1 MSTNNKKIKKRY
13 RYTFTH
19 NGQRYEVV
27 SRKSDSDAIRK
38 LKQKKLEVI
47 ANESTSLSGHIK
59 VYDWGMRCIQSFRPN
74 QSTRTKKQCQYMYK
88 HYICEKIGDCYL
100 DEIKPMHIHELLNTL
115 SDYSDYTIAKVYELL
130 KFVFKCAV
138 DNDLISSNPV
148 EKITQRPTGKKY
160 ECRRAM
166 TRDEE
171 SSFLRVV
178 GKHKHALYWMFMY
191 ACGCRPTE
199 AANIKRSDIVNKD
212 KKYYF
217 DNPDGSPFLH
227 IRGTKSKSAD
237 RYVPIPNSVM
247 QYIPST
253 GLQEDFLCLTESG
266 KIFNDRSRRR
276 AWKSLINLMNIDLG
290 CNVYRNHV
298 MPPFKVG
305 CDLVPYCL
313 RHTYA
318 TNLFRKNLDI
328 RLAKQ
333 VLGHS
338 TPELLMK
345 VYTHPDIED
354 LVHERDKFE

>member
-1 MSTNNKKIKKRY
+1 MSKKRKVRY

-19 NGQRYEVV
+19 DGQRHEVC
-27 SRKSDSDAIRK
+27 SRKSDADALRK
-38 LKQKKLEVI
+38 LKQKKMEVI
-47 ANESTSLSGHIK
+47 ANDKSSLNGHIK
-59 VYDWGMRCIQSFRPN
+59 LGDWGIKCINTSRPN
-74 QSTRTKKQCQYMYK
+74 QTERTKKHCLYMFK
-88 HYICEKIGDCYL
+88 HYICEKIGDYYL
-100 DEIKPMHIHELLNTL
+100 DEIKPMDIYTLLNGLTG
-115 SDYSDYTIAKVYELL
+115 YSDYTIAKVYELL
-130 KFVFKCAV
+130 KFIFKCAV
-138 DNDLISSNPV
+138 DNDIVASNPA
-148 EKITQRPTGKKY
+148 EKVTRPNGKRY
-160 ECRRAM
+160 EYRRAM
-166 TRDEE
+166 TRAEE
-171 SSFLRVV
+171 ASFLRVV
-178 GKHKHALYWMFMY
+178 GNHTHSLYWMFMY
-191 ACGCRPTE
+191 GCGCRPTE

-290 CNVYRNHV
+290 CNVYRNQV
-298 MPPFKVG
+298 MPPFRVG

-318 TNLFRKNLDI
+318 TNLLRKNIDI